1 MTQRIATVAVASLLG
16 LSVAVPAS
24 AQEPITLRYA
34 AHYTAEEMEPLTACF
49 RQYEAENPGLTIQYQ
64 QVALADFLPAL
75 QTSRLAGTLPDILN
89 VYSNL
94 GGELVANGVLAEPP
108 ADVLETLK
116 TGFEPTTVEASRV
129 EGKIW
134 GIPAEVSLYMLV
146 YNKKLLAEAGVAAP
160 PTDWNGVVETAAKI
174 AKRDELGRVTIAGYA
189 FGPTVANAT
198 HPLRALMF
206 SQGLQLVDP
215 DATTTNL
222 TDPRAAAIVD
232 GEAKLFTDKS
242 TSPSHK
248 WQDFA
253 SGQVGMF
260 IGANWLKKD
269 LRDGFGAAFEDSVG
283 VAPIPAGPDWRTYQ
297 YAFYQSV
304 AAESQQG
311 EAAWNLLRW
320 LNAPRGEGKR
330 SCVGDM
336 LVRLGSLS
344 ANKADIA
351 ASTAEYGDPFTKPYV
366 DALAAGRAVTTTNL
380 RQTTAIDQIL
390 RTEIEEAWLGRKTG
404 TDAMAAADERI
415 SAILAEP

>member
-1 MTQRIATVAVASLLG
+1 MKQRIATLAMASLLSAG
-16 LSVAVPAS
+16 AALPVS
-24 AQEPITLRYA
+24 AQSVTLRYA
-34 AHYTAEEMEPLTACF
+34 AHYTDEEMVPLTACF
-49 RQYEAENPGLTIQYQ
+49 RDYEKQNPGTTIQYQ

-94 GGELVANGVLAEPP
+94 GGELVANNVLAEPP
-108 ADVLETLK
+108 ADVLDMLK
-116 TGFEPTTVEASRV
+116 ERFEPTTVEASRV
-129 EGKIW
+129 DGKIW

-146 YNKKLLAEAGVAAP
+146 YNKKLFSEAGVTAP
-160 PTDWNGVVETAAKI
+160 PTDWNGVLETAKKI
-174 AKRDELGRVTIAGYA
+174 AKQDELGRVTTAGYA

-222 TDPRAAAIVD
+222 TDPRAVAIVD
-232 GEAKLFTDKS
+232 GEAKLFADKS
-242 TSPSHK
+242 TSPANK
-248 WQDFA
+248 WQDFS

-269 LRDGFGAAFEDSVG
+269 LRDGLGDAFEETVG
-283 VAPIPAGPDWRTYQ
+283 VAPIPGGADWKTYQ

-304 AAESQQG
+304 AAESPNG
-311 EAAWNLLRW
+311 EAAWKLLRW
-320 LNAPRGEGKR
+320 LNEPRGEGKR

-344 ANKADIA
+344 ANKSDIA
-351 ASTAEYGDPFTKPYV
+351 ASTAEYSDPFTKPYV
-366 DALAAGRAVTTTNL
+366 DALASGRAVTTTNL
-380 RQTTAIDQIL
+380 RQTTAIDQVL

-404 TDAMAAADERI
+404 ADAMAAADARI